1 MLALPNADS
10 RRHAT
15 VEQNR
20 FSATDD
26 LQSHKGYT
34 SKSRDDVRLR
44 RVFGN
49 VFVDVFVFAR
59 HISGS
64 SPCLTKMTPNAENS

>member
-26 LQSHKGYT
+26 LQIHKDYT
-34 SKSRDDVRLR
+34 SKPRDDVRLR

-59 HISGS
+59 HISGGS
-64 SPCLTKMTPNAENS
+64 HCLTKMTPNAENS